1 MDPTPASPPLQPTE
15 DRVDITIHHPTRT
28 VDVPRLERLVQSVV
42 RGEALEL
49 RHVSVVCGD
58 HETVRQLNR
67 DYLDHDYNTDVLSF
81 SLTDAEDAVEGEV
94 YVDLDTA
101 SERHEEFGATF
112 HQEVARYVVHGVLH
126 LTGYDDATDAEKHR
140 MRELEDE
147 YLST

>member
-1 MDPTPASPPLQPTE
+1 
-15 DRVDITIHHPTRT
+15 VDITIHHPTRT
-28 VDVPRLERLVQSVV
+28 VDVSRLERLVRAVV

-49 RHVSVVCGD
+49 RHVGVVCGD
-58 HETVRQLNR
+58 HEMVRQLNR
-67 DYLDHDYNTDVLSF
+67 DYLGHDYNTDVLSF

-112 HQEVARYVVHGVLH
+112 RQEVARYVVHGVLH
-126 LTGYDDATDAEKHR
+126 LTGYDDATDAEKCR